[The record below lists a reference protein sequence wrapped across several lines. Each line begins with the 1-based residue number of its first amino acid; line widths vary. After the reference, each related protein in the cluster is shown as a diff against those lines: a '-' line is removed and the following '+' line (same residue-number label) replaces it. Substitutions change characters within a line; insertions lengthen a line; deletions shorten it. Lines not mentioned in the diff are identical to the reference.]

1 MHERSPDLKR
11 RSFLKLGLTGLAAAG
26 VAPSAAQAITGLG
39 SPQGPGQTTDPQP
52 KRIFRTLG
60 RTGLKLPVVSMG
72 VMNADNPNLVQAAL
86 DRGIMLLDTA
96 YGYQRGR
103 NEQMIGQ
110 VIKGRPRDSYHI
122 ATKIPSPARGRSAQ
136 TLTEAEAMA
145 DFLGKFDTSLGRL
158 GLDYVDI
165 LSLHN
170 VDRRAAALYEPV
182 LTALAKAKKE
192 GQARFVGVTTH
203 GNEPEV
209 LRAAAESGV
218 FDVVI
223 TAFNFRQDHR
233 AEVSRAMAEAVKAGL
248 GIIAMKTQAGAFWD
262 REKQQPINMTA
273 ALKWAL
279 ADPSVTT
286 AIPGFTTFDQLET
299 DLAVMNDLRLTEEEL
314 QDLRLD
320 VNTGGLYC
328 QQCGQCL
335 PACPQNLPIP
345 ELMRSYMYA
354 YGYRNLEAAHD
365 LVTSLGLPDAPCGD
379 CAGCGVRCA
388 TGFDVADRVRDIVRL
403 RALPGAFFA

>member
-1 MHERSPDLKR
+1 MTIRKSTDLKR
-11 RSFLKLGLTGLAAAG
+11 RSFLKLGLAGLAAAG
-26 VAPSAAQAITGLG
+26 AVPPSVEALSGKDVPPGDGQAPA
-39 SPQGPGQTTDPQP
+39 P

-86 DRGIMLLDTA
+86 DRGIILLDTA

-110 VIKGRPRDSYHI
+110 VIKGRPRDSYVI
-122 ATKIPSPARGRSAQ
+122 ATKIPSPARGRDARS
-136 TLTEAEAMA
+136 LSEAEAMA
-145 DFLGKFDTSLGRL
+145 DFLGKLDTSLGRL
-158 GLDYVDI
+158 GLDHVDI

-170 VDRRAAALYEPV
+170 VDRREAALYEPV
-182 LTALAKAKKE
+182 LKALAKAKKD

-209 LRAAAESGV
+209 IRAAVDSGV
-218 FDVVI
+218 YDVV
-223 TAFNFRQDHR
+223 TNAFNFRQDHR
-233 AEVSRAMAEAVKAGL
+233 AEVSKAMAEAVKAGL
-248 GIIAMKTQAGAFWD
+248 GIIAMKTQAGAYWD

-299 DLAVMNDLRLTEEEL
+299 DLAVMNDLRLSEQEL
-314 QDLRLD
+314 KDLRFEPE
-320 VNTGGLYC
+320 TGGLFC

-335 PACPQNLPIP
+335 LGCPQSLPLP
-345 ELMRSYMYA
+345 DLMRGYMYA

-365 LVTSLGLPDAPCGD
+365 LVTSLELPDAPCRD
-379 CAGCGVRCA
+379 CAACGVRCA
-388 TGFDVADRVRDIVRL
+388 KGFDVAGRVRDISRL
-403 RALPGAFFA
+403 RALPGDLFA

>member
-1 MHERSPDLKR
+1 MSRPDLKR

-26 VAPSAAQAITGLG
+26 AVPSAAHALASTGL
-39 SPQGPGQTTDPQP
+39 PQAGGQTTAPQP

-86 DRGIMLLDTA
+86 DRGILLLDTA

-110 VIKGRPRDSYHI
+110 VIKGRPRDSYFI
-122 ATKIPSPARGRSAQ
+122 ATKIPSPARGRDTRS
-136 TLTEAEAMA
+136 LSEAEAMA

-170 VDRRAAALYEPV
+170 VDKREAALYEPV
-182 LTALAKAKKE
+182 LKALTKAKKE
-192 GQARFVGVTTH
+192 GKARFVGVTTH

-218 FDVVI
+218 YDVVI
-223 TAFNFRQDHR
+223 NAFNFRQDHR
-233 AEVSRAMAEAVKAGL
+233 SEVSKAMAEAVKAGL

-299 DLAVMNDLRLTEEEL
+299 DLAVMNDLRLTEQEL
-314 QDLRLD
+314 KDLRFHPE
-320 VNTGGLYC
+320 TGGLYC

-335 PACPQNLPIP
+335 PACPPNLPLP
-345 ELMRSYMYA
+345 DLMRSYMYA

-365 LVTSLGLPDAPCGD
+365 LVTSLELPDSPCRD
-379 CAGCGVRCA
+379 CAVCGVRCA
-388 TGFDVADRVRDIVRL
+388 KGFDVAGRVRDIVRL
-403 RALPGAFFA
+403 RALPGDLFA